1 MLSNGASAERARL
14 EPAYDE
20 QELVRRAQLGSAAA
34 FEQLV
39 LARGPALERF
49 LLARLRNE
57 SDARDALQ
65 EALVAAWQTLPRLR
79 QRDRFWPWLVGIA
92 AHKAADLARRR
103 PPLADA
109 DLGLLVDTT
118 GDPEERAR
126 VRELWASI
134 GSLPPLQR
142 DVLLL
147 RYLLQLSEEEVAEV
161 LGIRVGTVKS
171 RTARARGALME
182 LIA

>member
-1 MLSNGASAERARL
+1 MLSTGTASDRARL
-14 EPAYDE
+14 DVVHDEP
-20 QELVRRAQLGSAAA
+20 ELVRRAQLGSAAA

-65 EALVAAWQTLPRLR
+65 EALVAAWQALPRLR

-103 PPLADA
+103 PPVVEA
-109 DLGLLVDTT
+109 DLALLVDPA
-118 GDPEERAR
+118 GDPDEREH
-126 VRELWASI
+126 VRELWAMI
-134 GSLPPLQR
+134 ESLPPVQR

-147 RYLLQLSEEEVAEV
+147 RYLLRLSEEEVAEA

-171 RTARARGALME
+171 RTARARGALRE

>member
-1 MLSNGASAERARL
+1 MLSISTAAERARL
-14 EPAYDE
+14 EPLHDE
-20 QELVRRAQLGSAAA
+20 SELVRRSQLGSAAA
-34 FEQLV
+34 FERLV

-49 LLARLRNE
+49 LFARLRNE
-57 SDARDALQ
+57 NDARDALQ
-65 EALVAAWQTLPRLR
+65 EALVAAWQALPRLR

-92 AHKAADLARRR
+92 AHKAADVARRR
-103 PPLADA
+103 PPVGET
-109 DLGLLVDTT
+109 DLELLVDTA
-118 GDPEERAR
+118 GNPDERAH
-126 VRELWASI
+126 VRELWAMI
-134 GSLPPLQR
+134 ESLPPVQR

-147 RYLLQLSEEEVAEV
+147 RYLLRLSEEEVAEA

>member
-1 MLSNGASAERARL
+1 MLSNGASAEPARL
-14 EPAYDE
+14 EPLHDE

-65 EALVAAWQTLPRLR
+65 ETLVAAWQALPRLR

-92 AHKAADLARRR
+92 AHKAADVARRR
-103 PPLADA
+103 TPLAEG
-109 DLGLLVDTT
+109 GLELVVDTA
-118 GDPEERAR
+118 GDPDERAR
-126 VRELWASI
+126 VRELWAVVQ
-134 GSLPPLQR
+134 SLPPVHR

-147 RYLLQLSEEEVAEV
+147 RYLLQLSEEEVAAA